1 MDMQLLYI
9 FNLFSFVGVIGML
22 FYLVLER
29 AKNSAKENK
38 YDRQSDKLD
47 RLERYVYELEENL
60 VSTTPSVSKEEL
72 KDKIISMYEAGD
84 DLMYIEKALDISRAK
99 IEMVLKFHK
108 LKEKREK

>member
-1 MDMQLLYI
+1 MQLLYI

-22 FYLVLER
+22 FYLVLEN

-60 VSTTPSVSKEEL
+60 VKTTPSVSKDEL
-72 KDKIISMYEAGD
+72 KDKIIAMYEAGD
-84 DLMYIEKALDISRAK
+84 DLMYIEKSLDISRAK

-108 LKEKREK
+108 LKEKRAK